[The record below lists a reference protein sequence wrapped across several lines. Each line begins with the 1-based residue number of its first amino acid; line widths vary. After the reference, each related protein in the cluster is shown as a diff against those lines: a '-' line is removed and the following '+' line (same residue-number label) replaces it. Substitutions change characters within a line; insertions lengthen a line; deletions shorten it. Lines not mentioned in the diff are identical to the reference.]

1 MIFTCFICSGEFD
14 WSHLC
19 WEPNGHRLGWPHSHG
34 ARPWLAKTRREDGN
48 AGAPAKKLGDVGDK
62 PWWCVVWLF
71 FLPEVVIQRI
81 VGFLFLEAHASPLI
95 AGKSST
101 NMLTHAYDHIKN
113 GRSNSQND
121 QVCARVTATTRYC
134 NLFWECLSYWGCKL

>member
-1 MIFTCFICSGEFD
+1 MILFYTCFICSGEFD

-71 FLPEVVIQRI
+71 LFARSGDSESSRLSFFGGSCIPFDSRKVIY
-81 VGFLFLEAHASPLI
+81 
-95 AGKSST
+95 K
-101 NMLTHAYDHIKN
+101 HAYDHIKN